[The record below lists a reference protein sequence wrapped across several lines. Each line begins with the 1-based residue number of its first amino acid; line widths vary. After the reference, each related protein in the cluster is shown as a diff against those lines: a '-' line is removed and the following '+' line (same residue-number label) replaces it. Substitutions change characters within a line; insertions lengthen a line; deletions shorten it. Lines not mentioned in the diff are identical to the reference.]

1 MTTFTTGCSPRFR
14 LFAVT
19 RGHGW
24 GRRVDA
30 VVPPGTDVDPGDL
43 YIDPTPALI
52 DKRLRRR

>member
-1 MTTFTTGCSPRFR
+1 M
-14 LFAVT
+14 T

-43 YIDPTPALI
+43 YFDDPTPALI
-52 DKRLRRR
+52 DKTPPRA